1 MTDNINHNKLN
12 VECEWMKTKRLLVN
26 PDGQVLPCCFF
37 ANVIYMYDK
46 LGTTEKIAEKRNQI
60 SDQIGD
66 KTRITNDTATTDVLM
81 NYYNNREKY
90 NIHNTPLEEII
101 NSDWFTKTLPESWN
115 DPNLLVRQCKKYCQK
130 KNEE

>member
-1 MTDNINHNKLN
+1 MTDHINNNKLN

-90 NIHNTPLEEII
+90 NIHHTSLEEII

>member
-1 MTDNINHNKLN
+1 MTDPINDNKLN
-12 VECEWMKTKRLLVN
+12 IECEWMQTKRLLVN

-66 KTRITNDTATTDVLM
+66 KATITSDTETTDVLM

-115 DPNLLVRQCKKYCQK
+115 DPKLLARQCKKYCQK

>member
-12 VECEWMKTKRLLVN
+12 VECEWMKTKRLLIN

-66 KTRITNDTATTDVLM
+66 KSRITNDTATTDVLM

-130 KNEE
+130 KNE